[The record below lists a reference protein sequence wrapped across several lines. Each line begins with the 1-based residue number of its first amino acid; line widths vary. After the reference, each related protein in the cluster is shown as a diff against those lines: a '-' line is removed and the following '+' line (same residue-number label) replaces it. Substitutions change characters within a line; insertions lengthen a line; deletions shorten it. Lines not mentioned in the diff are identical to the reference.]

1 MATQQQ
7 EVTKKIKT
15 AIIHNNVKIENFM
28 ITCPKNRISDDIVL
42 YDAKQLLKEV
52 VQVFVV
58 MLCFSCSSTQV
69 PWVILALASLECE
82 IKRHY
87 QTRGK

>member
-7 EVTKKIKT
+7 EVTKQIKT
-15 AIIHNNVKIENFM
+15 AVIHNNVKIENFT

-58 MLCFSCSSTQV
+58 MLFFSCSSTQV
-69 PWVILALASLECE
+69 PWVVLALTSLECE

-87 QTRGK
+87 QTCGK

>member
-7 EVTKKIKT
+7 EVTTQIKT
-15 AIIHNNVKIENFM
+15 GVIYNNVEIENFT

-52 VQVFVV
+52 VQVFDV
-58 MLCFSCSSTQV
+58 MLCFGCSSTQV
-69 PWVILALASLECE
+69 PWVVLALTSLECE

-87 QTRGK
+87 QTCGK

>member
-7 EVTKKIKT
+7 EVTTQIKT
-15 AIIHNNVKIENFM
+15 GVIYNNVEIENFT
-28 ITCPKNRISDDIVL
+28 ITYPKNRISDDIVL

-58 MLCFSCSSTQV
+58 MLCFNCSSTQV
-69 PWVILALASLECE
+69 PWAVLALTSLECE

>member
-1 MATQQQ
+1 MAKQQQ
-7 EVTKKIKT
+7 EVTTQIKT
-15 AIIHNNVKIENFM
+15 GVIYNNVEIENFT

-58 MLCFSCSSTQV
+58 MLCFGCSSTQV
-69 PWVILALASLECE
+69 PWVVLALTSLECE

>member
-7 EVTKKIKT
+7 EVTTQIKT
-15 AIIHNNVKIENFM
+15 GVIYNNVEIENFM

-58 MLCFSCSSTQV
+58 MLCFGCSSTQV
-69 PWVILALASLECE
+69 P
-82 IKRHY
+82 
-87 QTRGK
+87 

>member
-7 EVTKKIKT
+7 EVTTQIKT
-15 AIIHNNVKIENFM
+15 GVIYNNVEIENFM

-52 VQVFVV
+52 VQVFDV
-58 MLCFSCSSTQV
+58 MLCFGCSSTQV
-69 PWVILALASLECE
+69 PWVVLALTSLECE